1 LWPSCRKTV
10 RRAEMTRSVEVSA
23 LDLRYESYRMRNP
36 AVEARL
42 LASIAERGIEEALE
56 GVEAAGGSILL
67 NGFKRYR
74 CASKLRIQ
82 EAPYASLG
90 EDEAAAIITLL
101 RVSTDRSLTILE
113 QARFI
118 QELRKR
124 DAMTVADIAGRL
136 SRSKS
141 WVSMRLSLMAEMSA
155 VVRDK
160 LFSGAF
166 PVYPYMYTLRQFM
179 RMNGVGKQD
188 IEDFVVALA
197 GNKFSV
203 REIEQLAHGYFRG
216 PTSFREAIR
225 QGHVALALDW
235 FRQVPQDPDGSNEFE
250 RVLLKDLEITQK
262 YIQRVMGKSQDRRLQ
277 TPAFFAQAHLLT
289 AGILSQARAF
299 FEVMRKLHD
308 RCGQTTSGVSPPPGG
323 DGTQPDRASTPDQ
336 PQHGASHH
344 PTKGPD
350 AGAHSPRQDPGG
362 SGSARAALPGM

>member
-1 LWPSCRKTV
+1 
-10 RRAEMTRSVEVSA
+10 M
-23 LDLRYESYRMRNP
+23 
-36 AVEARL
+36 
-42 LASIAERGIEEALE
+42 E
-56 GVEAAGGSILL
+56 GVDAAGASILL

-74 CASKLRIQ
+74 CASKLRIRI
-82 EAPYASLG
+82 APYASLG
-90 EDEAAAIITLL
+90 EDEAAAIVTLL
-101 RVSTDRSLTILE
+101 RVSNDRSLTILE

-118 QELRKR
+118 EKLRQR
-124 DAMTVADIAGRL
+124 NAMSVVADRL

-141 WVSMRLSLMAEMSA
+141 WVSMRLGLMAEMSA
-155 VVRDK
+155 VVREK
-160 LFSGAF
+160 LFSGGF

-179 RMNGVGKQD
+179 RMNGVSKQD

-197 GNKFSV
+197 GKQLSV

-216 PTSFREAIR
+216 PASFREAIR

-235 FRQVPQDPDGSNEFE
+235 FRQVPEDPDGSNEFE

-262 YIQRVMGKSQDRRLQ
+262 YMQRVMGKSEDRRLK

-299 FEVMRKLHD
+299 FAVMRKLHD
-308 RCGQTTSGVSPPPGG
+308 RCGQAPSSVSPPPGG

-344 PTKGPD
+344 RTKGRD
-350 AGAHSPRQDPGG
+350 AGPHAQRQDPGG
-362 SGSARAALPGM
+362 SGSARATLPGM

>member
-1 LWPSCRKTV
+1 
-10 RRAEMTRSVEVSA
+10 MTRSVELSA

-36 AVEARL
+36 AAEARL

-74 CASKLRIQ
+74 CATKLRIRM
-82 EAPYASLG
+82 APYASLG
-90 EDEAAAIITLL
+90 EDEAAAIVTLL
-101 RVSTDRSLTILE
+101 RVSNDRSLTILE

-118 QELRKR
+118 EELRKR
-124 DAMTVADIAGRL
+124 NAMSVADISGRL

-141 WVSMRLSLMAEMSA
+141 WVSMRLGLMGEISE
-155 VVRDK
+155 VVREK
-160 LFSGAF
+160 LFSGGF

-179 RMNGVGKQD
+179 RMNGVAKQD

-197 GNKFSV
+197 GKKLSV

-216 PTSFREAIR
+216 PASFRETIR

-235 FRQVPQDPDGSNEFE
+235 FRQVPEDPDGSNEFE

-262 YIQRVMGKSQDRRLQ
+262 YIQRAMGKSQDRRLK

-289 AGILSQARAF
+289 AGILSQGRAF
-299 FEVMRKLHD
+299 FEAMRKLHD
-308 RCGQTTSGVSPPPGG
+308 RCGQTASGLSPSSGG

-336 PQHGASHH
+336 PQHGASDRG
-344 PTKGPD
+344 TEGRD
-350 AGAHSPRQDPGG
+350 AAAHAQRQDPGG
-362 SGSARAALPGM
+362 SGSARATPPGM